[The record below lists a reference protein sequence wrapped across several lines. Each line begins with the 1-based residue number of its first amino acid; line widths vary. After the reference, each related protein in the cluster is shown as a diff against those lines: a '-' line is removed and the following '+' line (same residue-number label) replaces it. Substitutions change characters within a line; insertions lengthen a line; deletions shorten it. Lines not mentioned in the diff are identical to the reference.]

1 MSLPGCECMSHVP
14 GKDREGLGN
23 VLMLGGGR
31 GDSLGTRAV
40 SSGETGPGLRDTPR
54 LGGTEGQVAAAGGPH
69 MTQ

>member
-1 MSLPGCECMSHVP
+1 MYEPCARQGQGRVGQCSHA
-14 GKDREGLGN
+14 
-23 VLMLGGGR
+23 GR
-31 GDSLGTRAV
+31 GPGRQSGDAV

>member
-1 MSLPGCECMSHVP
+1 MSLNFKTRVDFLTPHKNAREMSLPGCECMSHVP

-40 SSGETGPGLRDTPR
+40 SSGETGPGL
-54 LGGTEGQVAAAGGPH
+54 
-69 MTQ
+69 